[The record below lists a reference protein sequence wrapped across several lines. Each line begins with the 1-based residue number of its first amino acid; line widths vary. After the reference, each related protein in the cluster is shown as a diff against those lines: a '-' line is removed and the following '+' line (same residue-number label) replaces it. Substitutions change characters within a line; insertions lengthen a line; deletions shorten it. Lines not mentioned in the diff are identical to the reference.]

1 MASKGSSAERAKG
14 HADRA
19 ARKVS
24 PVLDPVA
31 RTGYVAK
38 GVVYATVG
46 LLAGQAALG
55 VGGKTVG
62 TGGAL
67 ESVGSQPFGK
77 VLIFLLALGLSGYA
91 LWKLVQG
98 VMDPDG
104 KGSGL
109 GGIVRRAGYVGS
121 ALIHAGLAFSALEEL
136 FGTEGQST
144 TIDQW
149 TARVMSQPYGRWLV
163 VLLGLGVI
171 GVGLYQL
178 YAGLGAR
185 YRDDL
190 KTYQMSDAGRWA
202 MFSGRVGTAAR
213 AVVILVAGS
222 FVLWAAYQADA
233 SQTRGLG
240 GTLETLV
247 QRPFGSY
254 ILGVVAAGLLVYA
267 VFMLVVARYRN
278 IEAT

>member
-19 ARKVS
+19 ARKAR

-31 RTGYVAK
+31 RAGYVAK

-77 VLIFLLALGLSGYA
+77 GLIFLLALGLSGYA
-91 LWKLVQG
+91 LWKFVQG
-98 VMDPDG
+98 IMDPDDRG
-104 KGSGL
+104 TGV
-109 GGIVRRAGYVGS
+109 GGIVRRVGYVGS
-121 ALIHAGLAFSALEEL
+121 ALIHSGLAFSALEEL

-149 TARVMSQPYGRWLV
+149 TARVMSQPFGRWLV
-163 VLLGLGVI
+163 MLVGLGVI

-254 ILGVVAAGLLVYA
+254 ILGGVAAGLLAYA
-267 VFMLVVARYRN
+267 VFMLVVARYRR

>member
-1 MASKGSSAERAKG
+1 M
-14 HADRA
+14 
-19 ARKVS
+19 
-24 PVLDPVA
+24 
-31 RTGYVAK
+31 
-38 GVVYATVG
+38 
-46 LLAGQAALG
+46 
-55 VGGKTVG
+55 
-62 TGGAL
+62 
-67 ESVGSQPFGK
+67 
-77 VLIFLLALGLSGYA
+77 
-91 LWKLVQG
+91 
-98 VMDPDG
+98 
-104 KGSGL
+104 
-109 GGIVRRAGYVGS
+109 
-121 ALIHAGLAFSALEEL
+121 
-136 FGTEGQST
+136 
-144 TIDQW
+144 
-149 TARVMSQPYGRWLV
+149 
-163 VLLGLGVI
+163 LLGLGVI

>member
-1 MASKGSSAERAKG
+1 MASAGSSVERAKG

-24 PVLDPVA
+24 FILDPIA
-31 RTGYVAK
+31 RAGYVAK

-46 LLAGQAALG
+46 MLAGQAALG

-67 ESVGSQPFGK
+67 ESVGSQYFGK
-77 VLIFLLALGLSGYA
+77 VLILLLALGLSGYA

-104 KGSGL
+104 KGTGVGGL
-109 GGIVRRAGYVGS
+109 VRRTGYVGS
-121 ALIHAGLAFSALEEL
+121 ALIHFGFAFSALEEL
-136 FGTEGQST
+136 FGTEGHST
-144 TIDQW
+144 SIDQW
-149 TARVMSQPYGRWLV
+149 TARLMTQPFGRWLV
-163 VLLGLGVI
+163 VLVGLGVI
-171 GVGLYQL
+171 GVGLFQL

-185 YRDDL
+185 YRKDL
-190 KTYQMSDAGRWA
+190 KTYNMSDAGRWA
-202 MFSGRVGTAAR
+202 MLTGRVGTAAR
-213 AVVILVAGS
+213 AVVILIAGS
-222 FVLWAAYQADA
+222 FVLWAAYQIDA
-233 SQTRGLG
+233 TQARGLG

-247 QRPFGSY
+247 QQRFGSY
-254 ILGVVAAGLLVYA
+254 ILGVVAVGLLVYA
-267 VFMLVVARYRN
+267 VFMLVVARYRH